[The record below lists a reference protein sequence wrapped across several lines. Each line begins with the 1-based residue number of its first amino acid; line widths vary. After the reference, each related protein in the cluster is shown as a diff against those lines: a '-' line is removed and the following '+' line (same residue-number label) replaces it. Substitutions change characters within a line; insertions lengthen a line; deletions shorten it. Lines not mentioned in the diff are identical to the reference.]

1 MAWQKQ
7 PFTSLIH
14 SWFKP
19 RITWSL
25 RCALQSCRQPSFPRH
40 LFINLSELTQTLD
53 PPMLVYSPLIP
64 RHTPVS
70 PATHPQKFLRS
81 ENLLLWKIS
90 STISFLT
97 RTRSDELLNSYIV
110 LFAYSLQIL
119 LVSWKKYVWNF
130 ESLVLSPLSKAL
142 FFHSWAWSRTKKTS
156 QSENRYFA
164 QQPLGIPV
172 ICLCIYSQSVHRHQ
186 YLCSNQMSGYLPA
199 VPNFS
204 SLTGIKCL
212 GSDQLFA
219 ISRLFP
225 PPPSLYR
232 ETLRNP
238 SQGRVLF
245 G

>member
-1 MAWQKQ
+1 MKDFKHHFISNSLKVRRALELLHSFVCLFFANIAGFMKKNTFGIFG
-7 PFTSLIH
+7 PKFFLLSAKHCSFTL
-14 SWFKP
+14 
-19 RITWSL
+19 
-25 RCALQSCRQPSFPRH
+25 
-40 LFINLSELTQTLD
+40 ELD
-53 PPMLVYSPLIP
+53 PE
-64 RHTPVS
+64 
-70 PATHPQKFLRS
+70 Q
-81 ENLLLWKIS
+81 
-90 STISFLT
+90 
-97 RTRSDELLNSYIV
+97 
-110 LFAYSLQIL
+110 
-119 LVSWKKYVWNF
+119 
-130 ESLVLSPLSKAL
+130 
-142 FFHSWAWSRTKKTS
+142 KKTS

-172 ICLCIYSQSVHRHQ
+172 ICLCIYSQAVHLQ

-232 ETLRNP
+232 EALRNP

>member
-1 MAWQKQ
+1 MKDFKYHFISNSHKVRRALELLHSFVCLFFANIAGFMKKTRLEFLVPSSFSSQQ
-7 PFTSLIH
+7 SIVLSLLSLI
-14 SWFKP
+14 
-19 RITWSL
+19 
-25 RCALQSCRQPSFPRH
+25 Q
-40 LFINLSELTQTLD
+40 N
-53 PPMLVYSPLIP
+53 
-64 RHTPVS
+64 
-70 PATHPQKFLRS
+70 
-81 ENLLLWKIS
+81 
-90 STISFLT
+90 
-97 RTRSDELLNSYIV
+97 
-110 LFAYSLQIL
+110 
-119 LVSWKKYVWNF
+119 
-130 ESLVLSPLSKAL
+130 
-142 FFHSWAWSRTKKTS
+142 KKTS

-172 ICLCIYSQSVHRHQ
+172 ICLCIYSQAVHLQ

-232 ETLRNP
+232 EALRNP